1 MTSIATMDAVKEP
14 RMPVAAVASIA
25 IHALLFLLFLYTAK
39 KAADGPTHVISDVDL
54 IIKVKEQATPPSAEQ
69 RVKATTMD
77 FLKLALPSIPK
88 VQAPKMMDVA
98 VPQDRKPIMP
108 EIPNKIEDRGRLQ
121 EVPKLAGVDLGS
133 RALDMAKVDAKIPT
147 RRAAAI
153 AEAPKLVE
161 EVGRRRIAMPAAM
174 PLEDAGRAG
183 AGLQAIRGPVIP
195 ETRRP
200 TSGAMA
206 PALQEAQPTIKPGGL
221 SGKLAAFLPE
231 ARPLGMQ
238 PQSAPMPSALKTP
251 VVEKAPPRKAEAIF
265 QEKKKSV
272 EIEGPI
278 ADRKVA
284 AYEIPT
290 FPQWAREQGVIE
302 AEVKIRF
309 WVSREGDVLPDLRI
323 EHTSGYLRLDRH
335 AMEALK
341 KWKFAPIFTEEK
353 QWGVI
358 TFKFLLE

>member
-1 MTSIATMDAVKEP
+1 MNER

-25 IHALLFLLFLYTAK
+25 VHALFFLLFLYTAK
-39 KAADGPTHVISDVDL
+39 RAAEGPTHVISNVDL
-54 IIKVKEQATPPSAEQ
+54 IIKVKDAATPPSAEQ

-88 VQAPKMMDVA
+88 VSAPRMMDVA
-98 VPQDRKPIMP
+98 IPQDRKPLMP
-108 EIPNKIEDRGRLQ
+108 EIPSKIEDRGRLQ

-161 EVGRRRIAMPAAM
+161 EVGRRRVAMPAAM
-174 PLEDAGRAG
+174 PLQDAGRAG

-200 TSGAMA
+200 AAGAMA
-206 PALQEAQPTIKPGGL
+206 PALQEAQPTIEAGGL
-221 SGKLAAFLPE
+221 AGKLAAFLPE

-251 VVEKAPPRKAEAIF
+251 VAETKAPPRKAQAII
-265 QEKKKSV
+265 QEKKKAV
-272 EIEGPI
+272 ELEGPI
-278 ADRKVA
+278 ADRRVA
-284 AYEIPT
+284 SYDIPV

-302 AEVKIRF
+302 AQVKIRF
-309 WVSREGDVLPDLRI
+309 WVSKEGDVQPDLRI

-335 AMEALK
+335 AMESLK

-358 TFKFLLE
+358 TFTFLLE